1 MELGVCRAQVLWIL
15 EPHLESGNNLF
26 SALSNAIKRGGSMA
40 SSKKSSAIKIKQTK
54 SQVLAALA
62 EETGLSK
69 KDVQAVFTATKAL
82 AARHLAALGSGELT
96 IPELGVK
103 LRRVKKAARK
113 AGMARNPFTGEMAQV
128 EARPASL
135 SVRATAM
142 KAIKDVV
149 A

>member
-1 MELGVCRAQVLWIL
+1 MASLKKG
-15 EPHLESGNNLF
+15 
-26 SALSNAIKRGGSMA
+26 AIKD
-40 SSKKSSAIKIKQTK
+40 KQTK
-54 SQVLAALA
+54 SQVLATLA

-69 KDVQAVFTATKAL
+69 KDVQAVLAATKDL
-82 AARHLAALGSGELT
+82 AGRHLAARGSGELT

-113 AGMARNPFTGEMAQV
+113 AGMARNPFSGEMVHVDAK
-128 EARPASL
+128 PASL

-149 A
+149 T

>member
-1 MELGVCRAQVLWIL
+1 
-15 EPHLESGNNLF
+15 
-26 SALSNAIKRGGSMA
+26 MA
-40 SSKKSSAIKIKQTK
+40 SSKKSAIKDKQTK
-54 SQVLAALA
+54 SQILTTLS

-69 KDVQAVFTATKAL
+69 KDIQSVFAAAKEL
-82 AARHLAALGSGELT
+82 AARHLAARGSGELT

-113 AGMARNPFTGEMAQV
+113 AGPARNPFTGEMVHV
-128 EARPASL
+128 EAKPASL